1 MQTDNYNVKAEFV
14 RDILLKTPVDRLDD
28 DERKYLQIFRT
39 WMLRNDPSERGAT
52 IFSLWWKELEYA
64 IWGDEFERTKL
75 PISWPAENV
84 LAESLHKDSTYKFI
98 DDIRTP
104 QKETLED
111 ELVLSLKKA
120 SIKLKELEKDHKLE
134 WAKYKDTRVQH
145 LMRLPALSRLHL
157 TVGGGAGVINAT
169 KEDHGPSW
177 RMIVELTDD
186 VEAWGVYPGG
196 QSGNPGSKYY
206 DTFVDSWAGG
216 KYYRMWVMKT
226 SEQNDKR
233 VIGRIS
239 FSK

>member
-1 MQTDNYNVKAEFV
+1 MKAHWRAYSGRAVKKQA
-14 RDILLKTPVDRLDD
+14 P
-28 DERKYLQIFRT
+28 
-39 WMLRNDPSERGAT
+39 
-52 IFSLWWKELEYA
+52 FSLWWKELEYA

-104 QKETLED
+104 EKETLED

-157 TVGGGAGVINAT
+157 TVGGGAGIINAT